1 MKSFRPKDS
10 DDRTDDQGR
19 NPTVDFRGQKRT
31 NDTHASATDPDA
43 RLYKKAEGQQAK
55 LCYMGHVLMENRN
68 GLVIDARV
76 TQSNRTAER
85 EAAVDMIE
93 RIPGRHQIT
102 VGADKGYDIQLIL
115 LTSAVNAKQPPM
127 LLRRK
132 RDQALTGEPRVT
144 KDTASV

>member
-1 MKSFRPKDS
+1 
-10 DDRTDDQGR
+10 
-19 NPTVDFRGQKRT
+19 
-31 NDTHASATDPDA
+31 
-43 RLYKKAEGQQAK
+43 
-55 LCYMGHVLMENRN
+55 MGHVLMENRN

-76 TQSNRTAER
+76 TQSNGTAER

-102 VGADKGYDIQLIL
+102 VGADKGMIQLIL

-132 RDQALTGEPRVT
+132 RDQALTAEPHVT
-144 KDTASV
+144 KDTVSV